1 LVLCIGVGVGVAFNF
16 ENEGDSTGEFN
27 QKIRFVH
34 MRVAVE
40 FVRDVEF
47 QAVIASVANDL
58 SVLCEFF
65 KLEYGRLFPGV
76 RIARDK
82 V

>member
-1 LVLCIGVGVGVAFNF
+1 MVLCVRVGVGLAFNF
-16 ENEGDSTGEFN
+16 QNEGDSTGEFN

-47 QAVIASVANDL
+47 QAVIAGVANNL
-58 SVLCEFF
+58 SVFGEFF
-65 KLEYGRLFPGV
+65 KLEYSRLFPGV